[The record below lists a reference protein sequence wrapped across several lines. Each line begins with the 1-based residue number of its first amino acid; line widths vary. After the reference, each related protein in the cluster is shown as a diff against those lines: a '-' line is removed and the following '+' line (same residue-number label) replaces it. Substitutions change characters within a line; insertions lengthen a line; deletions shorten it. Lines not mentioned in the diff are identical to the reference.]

1 MTPPIFRIVSRSFS
15 RGFSS
20 AFSSVF
26 SRFAPVLVA
35 ATLGLCAL
43 SAQASGDGP
52 ALDRFPTE
60 KLRDLPSLQNGAKI
74 FTNYCLNCH
83 GISLMRYNRMT
94 DLGLTEAQIRDN
106 LIFTN
111 AKVGDTMKV
120 SMSAKDAKEWFGAM
134 PPDLSVTARSRASH
148 DGSGADWLYT
158 YLRGFYRDS
167 SRATGWN
174 NTVYP
179 NVGMPHVLWEL
190 QGSRGASIED
200 VKATPDAKPGEH
212 AALSRTLTTIDAL
225 TGQRTEKVEAINDG
239 HPHEGSTITL
249 TPAVGGTLT
258 QAQFDGQIADLVAYL
273 TYVSDPSAQTRTR
286 LGTGVLL
293 FLSLFVVLAW
303 WLNREYWKDIK

>member
-1 MTPPIFRIVSRSFS
+1 MTYPIFR
-15 RGFSS
+15 
-20 AFSSVF
+20 
-26 SRFAPVLVA
+26 FAARLAPALIA

-43 SAQASGDGP
+43 SVQAAGGGV
-52 ALDRFPTE
+52 ALDQFPTE
-60 KLRDLPSLQNGAKI
+60 KLKDLPSLQNGAKT
-74 FTNYCLNCH
+74 FVNYCHNCH
-83 GISLMRYNRMT
+83 GASLMRYNRLT

-106 LIFTN
+106 LIPTD

-134 PPDLSVTARSRASH
+134 PPDLSVTARSRSSH
-148 DGSGADWLYT
+148 DGSGSDWLYT

-190 QGSRGASIED
+190 QGSRGASIEE
-200 VKATPDAKPGEH
+200 VKAAADAKPGEH
-212 AALSRTLTTIDAL
+212 ALAKTLITIDAL
-225 TGQRTEKVEAINDG
+225 TGQRTETVEAIKDG
-239 HPHEGSTITL
+239 HAHEGSSVTL

-258 QAQFDGQIADLVAYL
+258 QSQYDGQIADLVAFL

-293 FLSLFVVLAW
+293 FLSLFSVLAW

>member
-1 MTPPIFRIVSRSFS
+1 MTHPIVRMTARL
-15 RGFSS
+15 
-20 AFSSVF
+20 
-26 SRFAPVLVA
+26 APALIA

-43 SAQASGDGP
+43 TAQAAGGGV
-52 ALDRFPTE
+52 ALDHFPTE
-60 KLRDLPSLQNGAKI
+60 KLKDLPSLQNGAKI
-74 FTNYCLNCH
+74 FVNYCSNCH
-83 GISLMRYNRMT
+83 GLSLMRYNRMT

-106 LIFTN
+106 LILTD

-158 YLRGFYRDS
+158 YLRSFYRDS

-174 NTVYP
+174 NSVYP

-200 VKATPDAKPGEH
+200 VKAAADAKPGEH
-212 AALSRTLTTIDAL
+212 ALSRTLTTIDAL
-225 TGQRTEKVEAINDG
+225 TGQRTEKVEAINGG
-239 HPHEGSTITL
+239 HPHEGSSITL
-249 TPAVGGTLT
+249 TPAVGGKLN
-258 QAQFDGQIADLVAYL
+258 QSQFDGQIADLVAYL

-293 FLSLFVVLAW
+293 FLSLFVLLAW

>member
-1 MTPPIFRIVSRSFS
+1 MTYPI
-15 RGFSS
+15 
-20 AFSSVF
+20 
-26 SRFAPVLVA
+26 SRFAARLAPALIA

-43 SAQASGDGP
+43 SVQAAGGGV
-52 ALDRFPTE
+52 ALDQFPTE
-60 KLRDLPSLQNGAKI
+60 KLKDLPSLQNGAKT
-74 FTNYCLNCH
+74 FVNYCLNCH
-83 GISLMRYNRMT
+83 GASLMRYNRLT

-106 LIFTN
+106 LIPTD

-134 PPDLSVTARSRASH
+134 PPDLSVTARSRSSH
-148 DGSGADWLYT
+148 DGSGSDWLYT

-190 QGSRGASIED
+190 QGSRGASIEE
-200 VKATPDAKPGEH
+200 VKAAADAKPGEH
-212 AALSRTLTTIDAL
+212 ALAKTLITIDAL
-225 TGQRTEKVEAINDG
+225 TGQRTETVEAIKDG
-239 HPHEGSTITL
+239 HAHEGSSVTL

-258 QAQFDGQIADLVAYL
+258 QSQYDGQIADLVAFL

-293 FLSLFVVLAW
+293 FLSLFSLLAW

>member
-1 MTPPIFRIVSRSFS
+1 MTHPIFRIVSRSVS
-15 RGFSS
+15 RGFSRE
-20 AFSSVF
+20 F
-26 SRFAPVLVA
+26 SRLAPVLVA

-43 SAQASGDGP
+43 SAQASGGG
-52 ALDRFPTE
+52 ASLDHFPTE
-60 KLRDLPSLQNGAKI
+60 KLKDLPSLQNGAKI

-106 LIFTN
+106 LIPTG

-134 PPDLSVTARSRASH
+134 PPDLSVTARSRASQ

-158 YLRGFYRDS
+158 YLRSFYRDS

-190 QGSRGASIED
+190 QGSRGANIED
-200 VKATPDAKPGEH
+200 VKAAADAKPGEH
-212 AALSRTLTTIDAL
+212 AALSRTLTSIDAV

-249 TPAVGGTLT
+249 TPAVGGKLT

-273 TYVSDPSAQTRTR
+273 TYVADPSAQTRTR

>member
-1 MTPPIFRIVSRSFS
+1 MTHSIFRIVSRRFS
-15 RGFSS
+15 RGFS
-20 AFSSVF
+20 
-26 SRFAPVLVA
+26 RLAPALVA

-60 KLRDLPSLQNGAKI
+60 KLKDLPSLQNGAKI
-74 FTNYCLNCH
+74 FTNYCFNCH
-83 GISLMRYNRMT
+83 GMSLMRYNRMT

-148 DGSGADWLYT
+148 DGSGADWLYS

-190 QGSRGASIED
+190 QGSRGASIEN
-200 VKATPDAKPGEH
+200 VKAAPDAKPGEH

-225 TGQRTEKVEAINDG
+225 TGRRTEKVEAINDG
-239 HPHEGSTITL
+239 HPHEGSSITL

-258 QAQFDGQIADLVAYL
+258 QSQFDGQIADLVAYL

>member
-1 MTPPIFRIVSRSFS
+1 MTYPIFR
-15 RGFSS
+15 
-20 AFSSVF
+20 
-26 SRFAPVLVA
+26 FAARLAPALIA

-43 SAQASGDGP
+43 SVQAAGGGV

-60 KLRDLPSLQNGAKI
+60 KLKDRPSLQNGAKT
-74 FTNYCLNCH
+74 FVNYCHTGH
-83 GISLMRYNRMT
+83 GASLMRYNRMT

-106 LIFTN
+106 LIPTD

-134 PPDLSVTARSRASH
+134 PPDLSVTARSRSSH
-148 DGSGADWLYT
+148 DGSGSDWLYT

-190 QGSRGASIED
+190 QGSRGASIEE
-200 VKATPDAKPGEH
+200 VKAAADAKPGQH
-212 AALSRTLTTIDAL
+212 ALAKTLITIDAL
-225 TGQRTEKVEAINDG
+225 TGQRTETVEAIKDG
-239 HPHEGSTITL
+239 HAHEGSIVTL

-258 QAQFDGQIADLVAYL
+258 QSQYDGQIADLVAFL

-293 FLSLFVVLAW
+293 FLSLFSVLAW

>member
-1 MTPPIFRIVSRSFS
+1 MTYPIFR
-15 RGFSS
+15 
-20 AFSSVF
+20 
-26 SRFAPVLVA
+26 FAARLAPALIA

-43 SAQASGDGP
+43 SVQAAGGGV
-52 ALDRFPTE
+52 ALDQFPTE
-60 KLRDLPSLQNGAKI
+60 KLKDLPSLQNGAKT
-74 FTNYCLNCH
+74 FVNYCLNCH
-83 GISLMRYNRMT
+83 GASLMRYNRLT

-106 LIFTN
+106 LIPTD

-134 PPDLSVTARSRASH
+134 PPDLSVTARSRSSH
-148 DGSGADWLYT
+148 DGSGSDWLYT

-190 QGSRGASIED
+190 QGSRGASIEE
-200 VKATPDAKPGEH
+200 VKAAADAKPGEH
-212 AALSRTLTTIDAL
+212 ALAKTLITIDAL
-225 TGQRTEKVEAINDG
+225 TGQRTETVEAIKDG
-239 HPHEGSTITL
+239 HAHEGSSVTL

-258 QAQFDGQIADLVAYL
+258 QSQYDGQIADLVAFL

-293 FLSLFVVLAW
+293 FLSLFSVLAW

>member
-1 MTPPIFRIVSRSFS
+1 MTYPIFR
-15 RGFSS
+15 
-20 AFSSVF
+20 
-26 SRFAPVLVA
+26 FAARLAPALIA
-35 ATLGLCAL
+35 ATLGLCSL
-43 SAQASGDGP
+43 SVQAAGGGV
-52 ALDRFPTE
+52 ALDQFPTE
-60 KLRDLPSLQNGAKI
+60 KLKDLPSLQNGAKT
-74 FTNYCLNCH
+74 FVNYCLNCH
-83 GISLMRYNRMT
+83 GASLMRYNRLT

-106 LIFTN
+106 LIPTD

-134 PPDLSVTARSRASH
+134 PPDLSVTARSRSSH
-148 DGSGADWLYT
+148 DGSGSDWLYT

-190 QGSRGASIED
+190 QGSRGASIEE
-200 VKATPDAKPGEH
+200 VKAAADAKPGQH
-212 AALSRTLTTIDAL
+212 ALAKTLITIDAL
-225 TGQRTEKVEAINDG
+225 TGQRTETVEAIKDG
-239 HPHEGSTITL
+239 HAHEGSIVTL

-258 QAQFDGQIADLVAYL
+258 QSQYDGQIADLVAFL

-293 FLSLFVVLAW
+293 FLSLFSVLAW

>member
-1 MTPPIFRIVSRSFS
+1 MTHSISRIVSRRFFRSVS
-15 RGFSS
+15 R
-20 AFSSVF
+20 V
-26 SRFAPVLVA
+26 APALIA
-35 ATLGLCAL
+35 ATLGLFAL
-43 SAQASGDGP
+43 SAQASGGGVT
-52 ALDRFPTE
+52 LDHFPTE
-60 KLRDLPSLQNGAKI
+60 KLKDLPSLQNGAKI

-83 GISLMRYNRMT
+83 GLSLMRYNRMT

-106 LIFTN
+106 LVPTG

-148 DGSGADWLYT
+148 DGSGSDWLYT

-190 QGSRGASIED
+190 QGSRGASIEE
-200 VKATPDAKPGEH
+200 VKAAADAKPGDH
-212 AALSRTLTTIDAL
+212 AAMSRTLIAIDAV
-225 TGQRTEKVEAINDG
+225 TGQRTEKVEEIHEG
-239 HPHEGSTITL
+239 HPHEGSSITL
-249 TPAVGGTLT
+249 TPAVGGKLT

-273 TYVSDPSAQTRTR
+273 TYVADPSAQTRNR

-293 FLSLFVVLAW
+293 FLSLFSVLAW

>member
-1 MTPPIFRIVSRSFS
+1 MTYPIFR
-15 RGFSS
+15 
-20 AFSSVF
+20 
-26 SRFAPVLVA
+26 FAARLAPALIA

-43 SAQASGDGP
+43 SVQAAGGGV
-52 ALDRFPTE
+52 ALDQFPTE
-60 KLRDLPSLQNGAKI
+60 KLKDLPSLQNGAKT
-74 FTNYCLNCH
+74 FVNYCLNCH
-83 GISLMRYNRMT
+83 GASLMRYNRLT

-106 LIFTN
+106 LIPTD

-134 PPDLSVTARSRASH
+134 PPDLSVTAPSRSSH
-148 DGSGADWLYT
+148 DGSGSDWLYT

-190 QGSRGASIED
+190 QGSRGASIEE
-200 VKATPDAKPGEH
+200 VKAAADAKPGQH
-212 AALSRTLTTIDAL
+212 ALAKTLITIDAL
-225 TGQRTEKVEAINDG
+225 TGQRTETVEAIKDG
-239 HPHEGSTITL
+239 HAHEGSIVTL

-258 QAQFDGQIADLVAYL
+258 QSQYDGQIADLVAFL

-293 FLSLFVVLAW
+293 FLSLFSVLAW

>member
-1 MTPPIFRIVSRSFS
+1 MTHPSFRIVSRSLFRAFS
-15 RGFSS
+15 R
-20 AFSSVF
+20 AFSW
-26 SRFAPVLVA
+26 FAPALVA

-43 SAQASGDGP
+43 SAQAAGGGVP
-52 ALDRFPTE
+52 LDRFPTE
-60 KLRDLPSLQNGAKI
+60 KLKDLPSLQNGAKI

-83 GISLMRYNRMT
+83 GMSLMRYNRMT
-94 DLGLTEAQIRDN
+94 DLGLTEAQIKDY
-106 LIFTN
+106 LIPTG

-148 DGSGADWLYT
+148 DGSGADWLYS

-200 VKATPDAKPGEH
+200 VKAAADGKPGEH
-212 AALSRTLTTIDAL
+212 ALSRTVTTIDAL
-225 TGQRTEKVEAINDG
+225 TGQRTEKVEAISDG
-239 HPHEGSTITL
+239 HPHEGTSITL
-249 TPAVGGTLT
+249 TPAVGGNMS
-258 QAQFDGQIADLVAYL
+258 QAQFDGQIADLVAFM
-273 TYVSDPSAQTRTR
+273 TYVSDPSARTRTR

>member
-1 MTPPIFRIVSRSFS
+1 MTYPIFRIAARL
-15 RGFSS
+15 
-20 AFSSVF
+20 
-26 SRFAPVLVA
+26 APALIA

-43 SAQASGDGP
+43 SVQAAGGGV
-52 ALDRFPTE
+52 ALDQFPTE
-60 KLRDLPSLQNGAKI
+60 KLKDLPSLQNGAKT
-74 FTNYCLNCH
+74 FVNYCLNCH
-83 GISLMRYNRMT
+83 GASLMRYNRLT

-106 LIFTN
+106 LIPTD

-134 PPDLSVTARSRASH
+134 PPDLSVTARSRSSH
-148 DGSGADWLYT
+148 DGSGSDWLYT

-190 QGSRGASIED
+190 QGSRGASIEE
-200 VKATPDAKPGEH
+200 VKAAADAKPGQH
-212 AALSRTLTTIDAL
+212 ALAKTLITIDAL
-225 TGQRTEKVEAINDG
+225 TGQRTETVEAIKDG
-239 HPHEGSTITL
+239 HAHEGSIVTL

-258 QAQFDGQIADLVAYL
+258 QSQYDGQIADLVAFL

-293 FLSLFVVLAW
+293 FLSLFSVLAW

>member
-1 MTPPIFRIVSRSFS
+1 MTYPIFR
-15 RGFSS
+15 
-20 AFSSVF
+20 
-26 SRFAPVLVA
+26 FAARLAPALIA

-43 SAQASGDGP
+43 SVQAAGGGV
-52 ALDRFPTE
+52 ALDQFPTE
-60 KLRDLPSLQNGAKI
+60 KLKDLPSLQNGAKT
-74 FTNYCLNCH
+74 FVNYCLNCH
-83 GISLMRYNRMT
+83 GASLMRYNRLT

-106 LIFTN
+106 LIPTD

-134 PPDLSVTARSRASH
+134 PPDLSVTARSRSSH
-148 DGSGADWLYT
+148 DGSGSDWLYT

-190 QGSRGASIED
+190 QGSRGASIEE
-200 VKATPDAKPGEH
+200 VKAAADAKPGQH
-212 AALSRTLTTIDAL
+212 ALAKTLTTIDAL
-225 TGQRTEKVEAINDG
+225 TGQRTETVEAIKDG
-239 HPHEGSTITL
+239 HAHEGSSVTL

-258 QAQFDGQIADLVAYL
+258 QSQYDGQIADLVAFL

-293 FLSLFVVLAW
+293 FLSLFSVLAW

>member
-1 MTPPIFRIVSRSFS
+1 MTHPIVRMTSR
-15 RGFSS
+15 
-20 AFSSVF
+20 
-26 SRFAPVLVA
+26 LVPALIA
-35 ATLGLCAL
+35 ATLGLFAL
-43 SAQASGDGP
+43 TAHAAGDGV

-60 KLRDLPSLQNGAKI
+60 KLKDLPSLQNGAKI
-74 FTNYCLNCH
+74 FVNYCSNCH
-83 GISLMRYNRMT
+83 GLSLMRYNRMT

-106 LIFTN
+106 LILTD

-134 PPDLSVTARSRASH
+134 PPDLSVTARSRSSH
-148 DGSGADWLYT
+148 DGSGSDWLYT
-158 YLRGFYRDS
+158 YLRSFYRDS

-174 NTVYP
+174 NSVYP

-190 QGSRGASIED
+190 QGTRGANIED
-200 VKATPDAKPGEH
+200 IKAAADSKPGQH
-212 AALSRTLTTIDAL
+212 ALSKTLISIDAL
-225 TGQRTEKVEAINDG
+225 TGQRTEKVEAISGG
-239 HPHEGSTITL
+239 HSHEGLSITL
-249 TPAVGGTLT
+249 TPAVGGKLN
-258 QAQFDGQIADLVAYL
+258 QSQFDGQIADLVAYL